1 MGNLKTLMWTVCSIQ
16 TLSSQPCYCSRPCAA
31 SFPQSISLVAKE
43 ILLVNNE
50 KKATLLCGD
59 PPRLPTLGKS
69 LFSLLGWLETP
80 LHGIL
85 MLELNFVSGST
96 CLSS

>member
-16 TLSSQPCYCSRPCAA
+16 TLSSQPCYCGRPCAA

-50 KKATLLCGD
+50 KKAILLCGD
-59 PPRLPTLGKS
+59 PPQAPHTGQVPFQS
-69 LFSLLGWLETP
+69 FG
-80 LHGIL
+80 
-85 MLELNFVSGST
+85 MA
-96 CLSS
+96 